1 MDVQVFWNAIGN
13 YNDQTK
19 LIQIGLFIF
28 LK

>member
-1 MDVQVFWNAIGN
+1 MDVQVFWSVIGN

>member
-1 MDVQVFWNAIGN
+1 MDVQVFWSVIGN
-13 YNDQTK
+13 HNDQTK